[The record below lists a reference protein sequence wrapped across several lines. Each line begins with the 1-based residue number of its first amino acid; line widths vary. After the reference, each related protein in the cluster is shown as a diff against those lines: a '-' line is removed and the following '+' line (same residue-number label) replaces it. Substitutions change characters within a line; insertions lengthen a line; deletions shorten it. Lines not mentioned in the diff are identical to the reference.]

1 MAGVVVVLPAPLME
15 LFTQMSA
22 QSLKNAIENDNA
34 SYEGWYCLNVKP
46 MTCPGC
52 GSVVAYL
59 EPPDFHLIVVWE
71 EKDDDRLLRFAAELK
86 KLGAEPRIEIYYPML
101 GDCIPWEA
109 VEEIY
114 E

>member
-1 MAGVVVVLPAPLME
+1 MAGLVVILPEPLME
-15 LFTQMSA
+15 LFTGISI
-22 QSLKNAIENDNA
+22 QSMRELIDQDNA
-34 SYEGWYCLNVKP
+34 TYDGWYCINIKP
-46 MTCPGC
+46 QRCNGC
-52 GSVVAYL
+52 GEIVAYL

-71 EKDDDRLLRFAAELK
+71 HKDDDRLLRFATELQ
-86 KLGAEPRIEIYYPML
+86 KLGAEPRVETYNHIL